1 MSSFGLILIGVAFMM
16 IGAGLYLIDKSMR
29 DAATAQTLGR
39 LEDAMRVKK
48 KFELADNDPLKKK
61 YLPRFFTDTLI
72 SAGLKTDNRTLVLLA
87 AGLILPAVILSLLQ
101 GVLALF
107 GALML
112 EALLLVGWLLMRQRA
127 RRKRIIEQ
135 LPGFIDAVSRI
146 SAVGYS
152 LNIAF
157 NSAVDMAEQPLKASL
172 SVTLDMQQAGLEL
185 DQSMSRIAAIYGL
198 TEFRLMSSI
207 IALAMNYGG
216 KSDILLSRL
225 GQYLRDRDQHYKEML
240 AMSSEARMSAVILAG
255 LTPFVVGVMLVISPG
270 YLISMWND
278 ESGATML
285 IAATSLQLLGMYLMM
300 RMVKNF

>member
-1 MSSFGLILIGVAFMM
+1 MSSFGFILIGVAFMM
-16 IGAGLYLIDKSMR
+16 VGAGLYLIDKGMR
-29 DAATAQTLGR
+29 DAATQQTLGR
-39 LEDAMRVKK
+39 LEEAMRVKK
-48 KFELADNDPLKKK
+48 KFELSDNDPLKKK
-61 YLPRFFTDTLI
+61 YIPRFFTDTLI
-72 SAGLKTDNRTLVLLA
+72 SAGLKTDNRTLFLLA
-87 AGLILPAVILSLLQ
+87 AGLVLPALVLSLVQ
-101 GVLALF
+101 GILALF

-112 EALLLVGWLLMRQRA
+112 ESLLFVGWLLTRQRA

-157 NSAVDMAEQPLKASL
+157 NSAVEMAEQPLKASL

-185 DQSMSRIAAIYGL
+185 DQSMARIAAIYGL
-198 TEFRLMSSI
+198 TEFRLMASI
-207 IALAMNYGG
+207 ISLAMNYGG

-300 RMVKNF
+300 RMVKSF